1 MSSTERQRRS
11 RTAAP
16 DLVARVREGLAL
28 RPPARDDGASLDAVD
43 HVPRPS
49 TATHREAHASEVTE
63 ATERPTSGGRHGSP
77 TSLRRGVSALWI
89 LMMLPLPLEYA
100 STSAKRASTA
110 ALSAS

>member
-63 ATERPTSGGRHGSP
+63 ATERPTSGGRH
-77 TSLRRGVSALWI
+77 A
-89 LMMLPLPLEYA
+89 A
-100 STSAKRASTA
+100 SMTA
-110 ALSAS
+110 RKALSATAGTIAFPSAFVAFSRVDGTA